1 MSSYDMIKM
10 ADIRKKNIPRK
21 MAKARPAI
29 EKLLKEKEGMALSI
43 GYICEVTG
51 FCYSTVHGI
60 LKELIYE
67 RKIERELVKGH
78 KRHFFTWIEE

>member
-10 ADIRKKNIPRK
+10 ADIKIGNIPRK

-29 EKLLKEKEGMALSI
+29 EKLLKEREGMALSI
-43 GYICEVTG
+43 TYIRDYTR

-67 RKIERELVKGH
+67 QKVERELVRGRK
-78 KRHFFTWIEE
+78 KHFFTWIEE